1 MKVAPAVSNKKIPRK
16 IVFHCREPPWM
27 LFKDNK
33 VTHSLARSMNAL
45 VAISFPFLLF
55 VY

>member
-27 LFKDNK
+27 F
-33 VTHSLARSMNAL
+33 VQRQNAL